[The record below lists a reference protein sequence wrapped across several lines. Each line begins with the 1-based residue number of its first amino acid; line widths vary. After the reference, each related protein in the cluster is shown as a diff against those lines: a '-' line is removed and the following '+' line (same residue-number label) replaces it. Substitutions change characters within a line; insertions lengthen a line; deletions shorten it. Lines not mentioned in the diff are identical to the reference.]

1 MASRAREPER
11 DSGAGCE
18 FVEFVTA
25 VPTLRRSMDVDA
37 RSSREEEAREDIA
50 SRRIARRTRDE
61 RATRARHASR
71 CVGISN
77 VDATAQP
84 TTNMRASTGSR
95 PTRAS
100 RATTTLVLMAWC
112 ALVARASASA
122 CRETAARV
130 DEALRAH
137 PRLGRGDGARAPGRT
152 RVMTH
157 GRSELDIE
165 DVLDGVLEAC
175 AREGD
180 EACVERVRA
189 RRDLVEARAFAR
201 GVEGAGMALCEDEED
216 SEARDEL

>member
-1 MASRAREPER
+1 MCR
-11 DSGAGCE
+11 
-18 FVEFVTA
+18 
-25 VPTLRRSMDVDA
+25 
-37 RSSREEEAREDIA
+37 
-50 SRRIARRTRDE
+50 
-61 RATRARHASR
+61 
-71 CVGISN
+71 ISN
-77 VDATAQP
+77 VNATAQRSAD
-84 TTNMRASTGSR
+84 MRASTSSR
-95 PTRAS
+95 PARAS
-100 RATTTLVLMAWC
+100 RATMMTLALLAWC

-189 RRDLVEARAFAR
+189 RRDWVEARAFAR

-216 SEARDEL
+216 GEARDEL